1 MAASQAPSGV
11 KTAQFQLGKECEL
24 RVEIGDD
31 SRLRLRL
38 VSGTAEI
45 FGTELPPQ
53 NWLSFPP
60 GHKFVVLIVFIF
72 AFYIFAVSSVNVIIR
87 NWVLKI

>member
-1 MAASQAPSGV
+1 MASSQAPSGAGSSSV
-11 KTAQFQLGKECEL
+11 RQFQLGKECEL

-31 SRLRLRL
+31 SRVRLRL

-45 FGTELPPQ
+45 FGTELPPE

-60 GHKFVVLIVFIF
+60 SHKF
-72 AFYIFAVSSVNVIIR
+72 AVRGFSCCALFLASS
-87 NWVLKI
+87 L